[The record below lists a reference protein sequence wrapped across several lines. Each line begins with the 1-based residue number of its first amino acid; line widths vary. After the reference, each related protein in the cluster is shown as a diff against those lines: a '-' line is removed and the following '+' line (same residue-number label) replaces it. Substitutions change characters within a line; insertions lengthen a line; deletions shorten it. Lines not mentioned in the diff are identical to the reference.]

1 MPKAERG
8 TREVFGAVF
17 QIFVSLFPC
26 FPVCFPVSLFPGKQG
41 NRETAF
47 LILQGKQG
55 NNSCWTLTR
64 LRQNI
69 RSECK
74 KIKKIKYYLRKK
86 WRETRRETGKLFPW
100 ETGKQGNSSF
110 EN

>member
-1 MPKAERG
+1 MN
-8 TREVFGAVF
+8 VY
-17 QIFVSLFPC
+17 I
-26 FPVCFPVSLFPGKQG
+26 
-41 NRETAF
+41 
-47 LILQGKQG
+47 
-55 NNSCWTLTR
+55 R